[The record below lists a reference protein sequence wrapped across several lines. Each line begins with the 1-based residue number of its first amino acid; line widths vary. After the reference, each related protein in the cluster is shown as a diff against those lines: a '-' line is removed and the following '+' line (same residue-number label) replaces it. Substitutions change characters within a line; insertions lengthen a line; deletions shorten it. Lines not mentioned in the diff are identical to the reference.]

1 MLQDHTGCLALKLIE
16 DIQGSAGVLKVI
28 VGHLLTMKLSG

>member
-1 MLQDHTGCLALKLIE
+1 MFHHHTGCLALKLIK

-28 VGHLLTMKLSG
+28 VGHLLAVQLSS